1 MSPLDK
7 SEKQALLEIARKA
20 IFFALTGNRRPE
32 ISPLAGALGAPGGAF
47 VTLRKG
53 SRLRGCIGRIAAE
66 EPLAV
71 VVSECAV
78 AAATEDPRFSR
89 LRVDDMADLDIEISV
104 LSEPQETKPDHI
116 QPGKHGLIISGNG
129 RRGVLLPQVA
139 VEHRLSR
146 ERFLEETCRK
156 AGLLPNAWREPGIQI
171 ETFTAE
177 VFSDSD
183 FRPAVCNQLDSGG

>member
-20 IFFALTGNRRPE
+20 IFLALTDKRRLE
-32 ISPLAGALGAPGGAF
+32 ISSLAGALAAPGGAF
-47 VTLRKG
+47 VTLRKAG
-53 SRLRGCIGRIAAE
+53 RLQGCIGRIAAC

-71 VVSECAV
+71 VVSECAG

-89 LRVDDMADLDIEISV
+89 MRVDDMAEIDIEISL
-104 LSEPQETKPDHI
+104 LSEAQVVSPEQVE
-116 QPGKHGLIISGNG
+116 PGKHGLIISGKG
-129 RRGVLLPQVA
+129 QRGVLLPQVA
-139 VEHRLSR
+139 VQHQLTR
-146 ERFLEETCRK
+146 ERFLQETCRK
-156 AGLLPNAWREPGIQI
+156 AGLPLNAWQERGIQI

-183 FRPAVCNQLDSGG
+183 FRIAVCNPPISSE